1 MPVVLPQLCAKIEE
15 VKHGTEL
22 SCTLLTSQFLPLE
35 RAVDEIIEICKFHV
49 ELEGIAQALTW
60 VADLTMSI
68 LTGCPALFRLA
79 VVFFQYRRAVVKQ
92 ALGSPYLPPIA
103 WAIVRM
109 KAFGVSKL
117 SRLAPGLR
125 FA

>member
-1 MPVVLPQLCAKIEE
+1 
-15 VKHGTEL
+15 
-22 SCTLLTSQFLPLE
+22 
-35 RAVDEIIEICKFHV
+35 
-49 ELEGIAQALTW
+49 
-60 VADLTMSI
+60 MSI

-117 SRLAPGLR
+117 SRLAQGYASHSCLIVVSIEY
-125 FA
+125 ASLQETLD